1 MTIKKCTQY
10 PTYNIYTTNISY
22 DYDIDKIIAY
32 GLTDSQSMIDAIVK
46 EYLPGISL
54 NFQAPN
60 FGCSA
65 FSISDENAHILMG
78 RNYDF
83 KNDSSALLLT
93 CQPKHGYRSVAT
105 AALDNI
111 QMNQPE
117 KSEKGAAL
125 AEIAAPFICLDGCN
139 EKGVSI
145 AVLTLDSEP
154 TYQHTGKPIIPTT
167 LAIRLVLDRASSTK
181 GAIALLKQYDMMAT
195 SGRDYHFYITD
206 ASGDGRVVEYDCCDA
221 SRPLVA
227 TPLRSITNF
236 YGMYKEI
243 VKPYQTNG
251 IYGHGK
257 ERYDAMEK
265 IFASQTNF
273 TKDTAWQ
280 ALQVASQAPNSED
293 ITSNT
298 QWSIVYDNTDL
309 TAAIVLRRDW
319 QQKIA
324 YHL

>member
-1 MTIKKCTQY
+1 
-10 PTYNIYTTNISY
+10 
-22 DYDIDKIIAY
+22 
-32 GLTDSQSMIDAIVK
+32 
-46 EYLPGISL
+46 
-54 NFQAPN
+54 
-60 FGCSA
+60 
-65 FSISDENAHILMG
+65 
-78 RNYDF
+78 
-83 KNDSSALLLT
+83 
-93 CQPKHGYRSVAT
+93 
-105 AALDNI
+105 
-111 QMNQPE
+111 
-117 KSEKGAAL
+117 
-125 AEIAAPFICLDGCN
+125 
-139 EKGVSI
+139 
-145 AVLTLDSEP
+145 
-154 TYQHTGKPIIPTT
+154 
-167 LAIRLVLDRASSTK
+167 
-181 GAIALLKQYDMMAT
+181 MMAT

-236 YGMYKEI
+236 YGMYKEK

-273 TKDTAWQ
+273 TN
-280 ALQVASQAPNSED
+280 PED